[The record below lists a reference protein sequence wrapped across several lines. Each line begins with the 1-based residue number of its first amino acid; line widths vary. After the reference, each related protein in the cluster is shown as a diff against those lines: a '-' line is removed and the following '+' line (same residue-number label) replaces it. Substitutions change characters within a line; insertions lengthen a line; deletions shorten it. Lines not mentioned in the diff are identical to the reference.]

1 MKKFRNFDLEDDKT
15 FDKIAP
21 FFNAN
26 LKAMTDEDL
35 TGNASIAWELAYRD
49 SQIAELTS
57 ELSKVKK
64 EYPPEVVSLISKL
77 VSLMN
82 QAETV
87 TQEDIVKIIS
97 EWDKERINGDC

>member
-35 TGNASIAWELAYRD
+35 TGKASIAWELAYRD
-49 SQIAELTS
+49 SQITELALEIEKAENAL
-57 ELSKVKK
+57 EQ
-64 EYPPEVVSLISKL
+64 I
-77 VSLMN
+77 
-82 QAETV
+82 
-87 TQEDIVKIIS
+87 
-97 EWDKERINGDC
+97 RINGNC